1 MAEVFGLSI
10 ALKEVGGKVV
20 KASVD
25 ALRVV
30 LADAAKEA
38 RKTDK
43 AVSDLGAQFRTLAA
57 TITAGVGVRELVG
70 MADSYSTLSARLALT
85 TANAEELASVQGELF
100 DLAQK
105 QRVPLEAVSELYG
118 RVALASEDLGLSQRQ
133 IIDFTRTVS
142 QTLVIS
148 GTSAD
153 QAAGSLMQLGQALG
167 GGVVRAEEFNSILEG
182 TPRLARAAAESMGLN
197 VSQLRNL
204 VIQGKLSSAA
214 FAQAILD
221 NKTVAAEF
229 ARIPTTI
236 GQALTQ
242 FRNQMLVF
250 IGNLN
255 NATGATKAVV
265 DVLNTVRE
273 NLPQIAAA
281 ITSAAAAWA
290 AYNIAI
296 KAAIGF
302 SVIITSAQT
311 VAAFVA
317 LAKTVRSVA
326 DGMALLSIVGG
337 GVVKIAAVIAAM
349 TAGMFAYQKV
359 LEQVEK
365 LSKGVFE
372 PLTGGGGAGAAGAAA
387 GATAGEQAVSAFE
400 EYFRQ
405 AGLGRRATPI
415 MAVEVG
421 QIIDPAKLRASAQ
434 EVGALINTEFRDNVL
449 AVAESLGQQLRDTLA
464 SGIASAF
471 ETLVT
476 RGATIGDAF
485 GALGATLLRG
495 LGDMLVTFGTA
506 LLPVAKLFA
515 GVVASLKSL
524 NPVAMTAAAVGLIAI
539 GGMMRGAAG
548 RAFGGIGGGS
558 APVTAGGGLGGLSG
572 PSTLPGLTFGPTMAS
587 SASSVSAMAPVA
599 VTIIGPN
606 DPQAQRQMQEL
617 IRNANRRG
625 NIMGA

>member
-311 VAAFVA
+311 VEAFVA

>member
-43 AVSDLGAQFRTLAA
+43 AVSDLGNQFKTLAA

-118 RVALASEDLGLSQRQ
+118 RVALASQTLGFSQRD

-148 GTSAD
+148 GTSAA
-153 QAAGSLMQLGQALG
+153 QASGALMQLGQALG
-167 GGVVRAEEFNSILEG
+167 GGTVRAEEFNSMLEG
-182 TPRLARAAAESMGLN
+182 APRLLRAAAESMGLN
-197 VSQLRNL
+197 VSQLQKL
-204 VIQGKLSSAA
+204 VIAGKLSSAA

-221 NKTVAAEF
+221 NKTVATEF

-265 DVLNTVRE
+265 EVLNTVRE

-281 ITSAAAAWA
+281 ITAAASAWA

-372 PLTGGGGAGAAGAAA
+372 PLAGTAGAGAAGAAA
-387 GATAGEQAVSAFE
+387 GATAGQQAVSAFE

-421 QIIDPAKLRASAQ
+421 KIIDPASIRASAQ
-434 EVGALINTEFRDNVL
+434 EIGALIDAEFRDNVL
-449 AVAESLGQQLRDTLA
+449 ATAEGLGNQLKETLGA
-464 SGIASAF
+464 SVGAAF
-471 ETLVT
+471 EVLAT
-476 RGATIGDAF
+476 RGATVGDAF
-485 GALGATLLRG
+485 GALGAAMLRG
-495 LGDMLVTFGTA
+495 LGDMTIAFGIS
-506 LLPVAKLFA
+506 VMKIGKLMTGA
-515 GVVASLKSL
+515 VSALKSL
-524 NPVAMTAAAVGLIAI
+524 NGPAAIAAGLALVAVGGL
-539 GGMMRGAAG
+539 MRGAAG
-548 RAFGGIGGGS
+548 RAFGGVGGGS
-558 APVTAGGGLGGLSG
+558 APVVAGGGLGGMAG
-572 PSTLPGLTFGPTMAS
+572 PSTLPGLTFGPTAAS
-587 SASSVSAMAPVA
+587 SAASVAAVAPVS

>member
-85 TANAEELASVQGELF
+85 TANAQELASVQGELF

-118 RVALASEDLGLSQRQ
+118 RVALASETLGFSQRD

-148 GTSAD
+148 GTSAA
-153 QAAGSLMQLGQALG
+153 QASGALMQLGQALG
-167 GGVVRAEEFNSILEG
+167 GGTVRAEEFNSMLEG
-182 TPRLARAAAESMGLN
+182 APRLLRAAAEGMGLN
-197 VSQLRNL
+197 VSQLQKL
-204 VIQGKLSSAA
+204 VIAGRMSSAA

-349 TAGMFAYQKV
+349 TAGMFAYKKV

-372 PLTGGGGAGAAGAAA
+372 PLAGGGGAGAAGAAA
-387 GATAGEQAVSAFE
+387 GTTAGEQAVLAFE

-434 EVGALINTEFRDNVL
+434 EVGALIDTEFRDNVL
-449 AVAESLGQQLRDTLA
+449 AVAGSLGEQLRDTLA

>member
-1 MAEVFGLSI
+1 MEVFGLSI

-38 RKTDK
+38 KRADS
-43 AVSDLGAQFRTLAA
+43 AVSGLSDQFKTLAA
-57 TITAGVGVRELVG
+57 TITAGIGAREIVS
-70 MADSYSTLSARLALT
+70 MADSYSTLSARLAI
-85 TANAEELASVQGELF
+85 TAKNAGELASIQGELF
-100 DLAQK
+100 KLAQE

-118 RVALASEDLGLSQRQ
+118 RVALASENLGMSQRD

-148 GTSAD
+148 GTSAE

-204 VIQGKLSSAA
+204 VIQGKMSSAA
-214 FAQAILD
+214 FAQAILA
-221 NKTVAAEF
+221 NRKVAEEF

-242 FRNQMLVF
+242 FRNQILVF
-250 IGNLN
+250 MGNLN
-255 NATGATKAVV
+255 SATGATKAVV
-265 DVLNTVRE
+265 EALNTVRE

-281 ITSAAAAWA
+281 ITAAASAWA
-290 AYNIAI
+290 AYNVAI
-296 KAAIGF
+296 KAAIAF
-302 SVIITSAQT
+302 SAIITGAQT
-311 VAAFVA
+311 VGAFLA

-372 PLTGGGGAGAAGAAA
+372 PLAGGGGAGADGAAA
-387 GATAGEQAVSAFE
+387 GATAGQQAVSAFE

-434 EVGALINTEFRDNVL
+434 EVGALIDTEFQENVIKK
-449 AVAESLGQQLRDTLA
+449 AIELGVQLRDTLA
-464 SGIASAF
+464 AGVASAF
-471 ETLVT
+471 ETLAT

-485 GALGATLLRG
+485 GALGATILRG
-495 LGDMLVTFGTA
+495 LGDMLVQFGTS
-506 LLPVAKLFA
+506 LLPVAALFHGLVRA
-515 GVVASLKSL
+515 LQSL

-548 RAFGGIGGGS
+548 RAFGGVGGGS
-558 APVTAGGGLGGLSG
+558 APVMAGGGLGGLAG

-587 SASSVSAMAPVA
+587 SASSVSAAAPVA